1 MRRQN
6 FNKDWKF
13 YRDGEE
19 EKARI
24 LDLPHDAMI
33 EEPRVP
39 ELAGGDT
46 CGFYPGGR
54 YIYEKTFPALPKETA
69 AVLLFDGV
77 YQKAKVYLN
86 GKPVGEQI
94 QGYTNFEV
102 PIPGQSSSADGE
114 NRLRVVVDNTQVPNA
129 RWYTGSGIYRDV
141 TLWTGRQ
148 RYIPP
153 YGLRVETLDTDPVRL
168 EVRAETRGLSEEE
181 RAEAEIDFT
190 VTAAGG
196 TVIPNT
202 RQSVRWEGSICVAEL
217 VLESAALWSAETP
230 VLYTL
235 TAKLAYRGTLQDTA
249 QVRFGVRRLC
259 WSPEKGLEV
268 NGSTVKLRGACV
280 HHDNGIL
287 GAREFPETAYRRIR
301 LLKECGYNA
310 IRTAHNEPSELLLEA
325 CDELG
330 MYVMAEF
337 TDVWRGCKND
347 YDYSLYFDKHSRN
360 DLARMVRKCAVHPGV
375 VMYSIGNEV
384 YDTAYTESRD
394 TCGMLCGTIRD
405 LDRTRPITMGFN
417 ILGAAFP
424 AKDKPVP
431 PPKHSPDEVVD
442 PRRSGKAAPLVSS
455 KLMNTVTMFLPRL
468 MERVTPEQLEKSTA
482 PLLDQLDLA
491 GLNYGTHL
499 NRLHEVNPR
508 RMIVHTETFPSR
520 IGQTWPQTL
529 ACPWVVGDFMW
540 TGWDYLGENGLGVPE
555 YGRTPRRLSKP
566 YPCVSAGTGALNL
579 VGEMEAQ
586 GCYTKTV
593 YGQAEQPYIAVRPLD
608 HAGEKVKMSSWR
620 GTDAVCSWAWGQKF
634 GAETTVEVYSSQPRV
649 ELLQNGRSL
658 GKKAVQACK
667 AEYRVKYQPGTLEAV
682 AYDGQG
688 RETGRCL
695 LQSDDEATR
704 LCLRAEAEQLPP
716 GGVCYLF
723 AELVDSRGTRK
734 AAADRAITFK
744 VEGAGQLLAVGSGS
758 PWAEDPYA
766 GTTARTW
773 FGTAA
778 AVVQAGKE
786 TGRLWVTVSGQGLE
800 PVQLEIP
807 VAGPQ

>member
-1 MRRQN
+1 MRRHN
-6 FNKDWKF
+6 FNKNWIF

-33 EEPRVP
+33 EESRVP
-39 ELAGGDT
+39 DLAGGDT

-54 YIYEKTFPALPKETA
+54 YIYEKTFPSPADGTA
-69 AVLLFDGV
+69 AILLFDGV

-86 GKPVGEQI
+86 GEPVAEQI

-102 PIPGQSSSADGE
+102 PITEYLTHMDTE
-114 NRLRVVVDNTQVPNA
+114 NHLRVVADNTQVPNA

-141 TLWTGRQ
+141 TLWTGGR
-148 RYIPP
+148 RHIPP
-153 YGLRVETLDTDPVRL
+153 YGVRVETLDTDPVRL
-168 EVRAETRGLSEEE
+168 EVRVETRGIAEEE
-181 RAEAEIDFT
+181 RGKAELCFN
-190 VTAAGG
+190 VTAQDG
-196 TVIPNT
+196 TIVPYAV
-202 RQSVRWEGSICVAEL
+202 QSVRWEQNVCVTEL
-217 VLESAALWSAETP
+217 MLESAELWSVETP
-230 VLYTL
+230 ILYTL
-235 TAKLAYRGTLQDTA
+235 TTGLEYLGTLQDEAET
-249 QVRFGVRRLC
+249 QFGVRLLR
-259 WSPEKGLEV
+259 WSPKKGLEV
-268 NGSTVKLRGACV
+268 NGRTVKLRGACI

-287 GAREFPETAYRRIR
+287 GAREFPETARRRIR

-347 YDYSLYFDKHSRN
+347 YDYSLYFDQYSGS
-360 DLARMVRKCAVHPGV
+360 DLARMVRKCAVHPSV

-394 TCGMLCGTIRD
+394 TCRMLCDTIRA
-405 LDRTRPITMGFN
+405 LDTTRPITLGFN
-417 ILGAAFP
+417 ILGAASS

-442 PRRSGKAAPLVSS
+442 PRRSGRAAPLVSS
-455 KLMNTVTMFLPRL
+455 KLMNTITMFLPRL
-468 MERVTPEQLEKSTA
+468 MERITPEQLEKNTT
-482 PLLDQLDLA
+482 PLLDQLDLV

-499 NRLHEVNPR
+499 NRLHEVNPC

-566 YPCVSAGTGALNL
+566 YPCVSAGTGSFNL

-593 YGQAEQPYIAVRPLD
+593 YGQADRPYISVHPLC
-608 HAGEKVKMSSWR
+608 HAGEKVKMSNWR
-620 GTDAVCSWAWGQKF
+620 GTDAVCSWAWGQKY
-634 GAETTVEVYSSQPRV
+634 GAETTVEVYSDQPWV
-649 ELLQNGRSL
+649 ELLQNGQSL
-658 GKKAVQACK
+658 GRKNVKACK
-667 AEYRVKYQPGTLEAV
+667 AEYRVRYQPGKLEAV

-688 RETGRCL
+688 RENGRCM
-695 LQSDDEATR
+695 LQTDDEALR
-704 LCLRAEAEQLPP
+704 LRLWAEADCLPE
-716 GGVCYLF
+716 GGLCYLF
-723 AELVDSRGTRK
+723 AELVDSRGIRK
-734 AAADRAITFK
+734 VAADRTVSFTA
-744 VEGAGQLLAVGSGS
+744 EGAGRLLAAGSGS
-758 PWAEDPYA
+758 PWAEDPYT
-766 GTTARTW
+766 GSKVRTW

-778 AVVQAGKE
+778 AVVQAGE
-786 TGRLWVTVSGQGLE
+786 NTGRILVTASGPDLE
-800 PVQLEIP
+800 TVQLEIP
-807 VAGPQ
+807 VTRPQ

>member
-6 FNKDWKF
+6 FNTNWRF

-19 EKARI
+19 EKART

-33 EEPRVP
+33 EEFRVP
-39 ELAGGDT
+39 DLAGGDT

-54 YIYEKTFPALPKETA
+54 YVYEKTFPSPPQGTA

-86 GKPVGEQI
+86 GELVGEQI

-102 PIPGQSSSADGE
+102 PLTEHLAPADTE
-114 NRLRVVVDNTQVPNA
+114 NHLRVVVDNTQVPNA

-141 TLWTGRQ
+141 TLWTGAQ
-148 RYIPP
+148 RFIPP
-153 YGLRVETLDTDPVRL
+153 YGLRVETLDTAPARL
-168 EVRAETRGLSEEE
+168 EVRVETRGLSEEE
-181 RAEAEIDFT
+181 RTEAEIRFV
-190 VTAAGG
+190 VTAADG
-196 TVIPNT
+196 TDLPHT
-202 RQSVRWEGSICVAEL
+202 LQSVRWEGSVCVAEL
-217 VLESAALWSAETP
+217 ALEAAECWSAETP

-235 TAKLAYRGTLQDTA
+235 TAELAYRGTLQDTEQA
-249 QVRFGVRRLC
+249 WFGVRRLH

-268 NGSTVKLRGACV
+268 NGGTVKLRGACI

-287 GAREFPETAYRRIR
+287 GAREFPETARRRIR

-310 IRTAHNEPSELLLEA
+310 VRTAHNEPSELLLKA

-347 YDYSLYFDKHSRN
+347 YDYSLYFDKHSRS
-360 DLARMVRKCAVHPGV
+360 DLARMVRKCAVHPSV

-384 YDTAYTESRD
+384 YDTRYTESRD
-394 TCGMLCGTIRD
+394 TCGMLCHTIRA
-405 LDRTRPITMGFN
+405 LDRTRPITLGFN
-417 ILGAAFP
+417 ILGAASP

-431 PPKHSPDEVVD
+431 PPKHSPEEVVD

-455 KLMNTVTMFLPRL
+455 KLMNTITMFLPRL
-468 MERVTPEQLEKSTA
+468 MERVTAEQMEKNTA
-482 PLLDQLDLA
+482 PLLDHLDLA

-566 YPCVSAGTGALNL
+566 YPCVSAGTGSLNL

-593 YGQAEQPYIAVRPLD
+593 YGQADRPYIAVRPLC
-608 HAGEKVKMSSWR
+608 HAGEKVKMSNWR
-620 GTDAVCSWAWGQKF
+620 GTDAVCSWAWGQKY
-634 GAETTVEVYSSQPRV
+634 GAETTVEVYSSQPWV
-649 ELLQNGRSL
+649 ELLQNGQSL

-667 AEYRVKYQPGTLEAV
+667 AAYRVRYQPGELEAV

-688 RETGRCL
+688 HKAGHCT
-695 LQSDDEATR
+695 LQTDDAATR
-704 LCLRAEAEQLPP
+704 LHLWAEANHLSP

-734 AAADRAITFK
+734 AAADRTLTFT
-744 VEGAGQLLAVGSGS
+744 VEGTGQLLAAGSGS
-758 PWAEDPYA
+758 PWAKEPY
-766 GTTARTW
+766 GGPTARTW

-778 AVVQAGKE
+778 VVVQAGK
-786 TGRLWVTVSGQGLE
+786 TSGRILVTVSGQGLE